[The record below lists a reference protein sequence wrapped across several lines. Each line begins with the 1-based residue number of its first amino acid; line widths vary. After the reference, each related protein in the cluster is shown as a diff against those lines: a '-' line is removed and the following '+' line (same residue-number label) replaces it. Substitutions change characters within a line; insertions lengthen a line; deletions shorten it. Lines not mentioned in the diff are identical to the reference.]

1 MGGGL
6 RLRKGMRETS
16 GMLLETSCYLDLVL
30 HLDTK
35 SHVHEESLSCT
46 VKMSTL
52 YMLYYLQRFTI
63 SKFRKKI
70 PY

>member
-46 VKMSTL
+46 VKIQEGQQGSQFGVRL
-52 YMLYYLQRFTI
+52 GGC
-63 SKFRKKI
+63 K
-70 PY
+70 